1 MPFTFVIKLY
11 AERYPAGD
19 DRDVFCAVRQGAF
32 FRRYE
37 ESGNVLGESGYRIL
51 RRGKSFCRESGGI
64 FGGNSGNIPERRQRK
79 RRRQSEYI
87 KKGFFDD
94 FHKRSLSYG

>member
-1 MPFTFVIKLY
+1 MRKLNDAY
-11 AERYPAGD
+11 LPVGD
-19 DRDVFCAVRQGAF
+19 AFQLVYRPVYLVRRNAFILFAVLNGKVEGVEIRL
-32 FRRYE
+32 E
-37 ESGNVLGESGYRIL
+37 KNGNV
-51 RRGKSFCRESGGI
+51 
-64 FGGNSGNIPERRQRK
+64 GNPAERRQRK